1 MNKLVLNE
9 YTKKDTLS
17 NYEDNLSKSFD
28 PSYIEKK
35 WNSEWE
41 EKGYFKSGQ
50 QVKNDKNTEDFIIQ
64 FPPPNVTGT
73 LHMGHAFNQTVMD
86 CFVRYHRMSGD
97 NTIFIPGTDHAGI
110 ATQMVVER
118 QLDKK
123 NISRASLGKE
133 KFIEEI
139 WKWKDHSGNTITNQ
153 VKRLGVSADWDKEYF
168 TMDSKM
174 SLGVVEAFVR
184 LYKDGLIYR
193 GKRLV
198 NWDPH
203 LLTAVSDLEVV
214 TEEVNGYMWY
224 ISYPLS
230 KEFTTESNEIK
241 KIIVATT
248 RPETIFADSAICVNP
263 KDHRYNDL
271 IGKTVNVPLINK
283 EIPIIA
289 DDFVDINFGT
299 GCVKIT
305 PAHDFNDY
313 ECALRHNLPIVEI
326 FTKNAH
332 LNDNVPEKYR
342 GLDRTQARKIVIEDI
357 IKSNSLVKEEEHLI
371 MIPKGDRSGA
381 ILEPMITNQWFVS
394 VSKDTNNQI
403 FSNKSLAKIAL
414 EEVDTNRIKFYPENW
429 KNTYRQWI
437 NNIQDWCISRQLWWG
452 HSIPAWYSEDG
463 QIFVARN
470 EEEAYKEAYDLG
482 ITGTLTKDPDVLDTW
497 FSSALVPFTTL
508 GWPNDTLDLNKYLP
522 SSILVTG
529 FDIIFFWVTRM
540 IMLTKY
546 LTGKIP
552 FRDVYIHGLV
562 RDSDGKKM
570 SKSKGN
576 TLDPID
582 IIDGIDLENLIK
594 KRTFGLFNNKQV
606 SSIEKNTRKQFPKGI
621 TGLGTDSLR
630 FTMASYATLGRDIN
644 FDIKRCEGYNNFC
657 NKLWNAS
664 RFVLINAKDISMID
678 KSSVEFSFADKWIK
692 SRLQNTILD
701 IEKGFSEY
709 RLDNISTSIYRFV
722 WDEFCDWYLEMAKV
736 NLQQFSDSQKNAT
749 KITLF
754 NVLETILLL
763 LHPIM
768 PFITEELWQKMQT
781 PSLNK
786 TSISIQSYPK
796 INIKEVDQK
805 IESRFL
811 DLKSQIE
818 SIRALRGSMNI
829 PPSHK
834 VPLIIKGDKKE
845 LSINT
850 PYLIYFSKLEKMEI
864 VDYIP
869 KINAPLKIVGS
880 THIMLNVRI
889 DPKEE
894 LSRLNTE
901 LFKISQE
908 IDKSKIKLG
917 NIGFVKNAP
926 IKVVE
931 KEKNK
936 LEILEKTLISLNKQ
950 CIEIKNIKYD

>member
-1 MNKLVLNE
+1 MNKSVLNE
-9 YTKKDTLS
+9 YTKKDILS
-17 NYEDNLSKSFD
+17 NDEDNFSKSFD
-28 PSYIEKK
+28 PSSIEKK
-35 WNSEWE
+35 WYSKWE

-50 QVKNDKNTEDFIIQ
+50 YVKTDKNIEDFVIQ

-86 CFVRYHRMSGD
+86 CLVRYHRMSGD
-97 NTIFIPGTDHAGI
+97 NTVFIPGTDHAGI

-123 NISRASLGKE
+123 NISRSNLGKE

-139 WKWKDHSGNTITNQ
+139 WKWKNQSGNTITNQ

-168 TMDSKM
+168 TMDNKM
-174 SLGVVEAFVR
+174 SIGVIEAFVR

-230 KEFTTESNEIK
+230 KEFIK
-241 KIIVATT
+241 NHDHEVKEIIVATT

-263 KDHRYNDL
+263 KDHRYINL
-271 IGKTVNVPLINK
+271 VGKTVNIPLINK
-283 EIPIIA
+283 KIPIIA
-289 DDFVDINFGT
+289 DDFVDMDFGT

-305 PAHDFNDY
+305 PAHDFSDY
-313 ECALRHNLPIVEI
+313 ECAVRHNLPIIEI

-332 LNDNVPEKYR
+332 LNNNVPEKYR
-342 GLDRTQARKIVIEDI
+342 GLERVQARKIVVEDI
-357 IKSNSLVKEEEHLI
+357 KKSNSLVKEEEHLI

-394 VSKDTNNQI
+394 VSKNINNEV
-403 FSNKSLAKIAL
+403 FNNKSLAQIAL
-414 EEVDTNRIKFYPENW
+414 EEVESNRIKFYPENW
-429 KNTYRQWI
+429 KNTYRQWL

-463 QIFVARN
+463 QIFVARS
-470 EEEAYKEAYDLG
+470 EEEAYKEALSLG
-482 ITGTLTKDPDVLDTW
+482 VTGILTKDPDVLDTW

-562 RDSDGKKM
+562 RDSDGQKM

-582 IIDGIDLENLIK
+582 IIDGIDLEKLVE
-594 KRTFGLFNNKQV
+594 KRIFGLFNNKQAI
-606 SSIEKNTRKQFPKGI
+606 SIEKNTRKQFPSGI

-664 RFVLINAKDISMID
+664 RFVLMNAKNHSAID
-678 KSSVEFSFADKWIK
+678 DNVEFSFADKWIR
-692 SRLQNTILD
+692 SRLQNTILEV
-701 IEKGFSEY
+701 EKGFSEY

-736 NLQQFSDSQKNAT
+736 NLQKSTDSQKNAT

-754 NVLETILLL
+754 NVLETILRL

-768 PFITEELWQKMQT
+768 PFITEELWQKIQM
-781 PSLNK
+781 PSLNE

-796 INIKEVDQK
+796 VNINEVDQD
-805 IESRFL
+805 IENRFL
-811 DLKSQIE
+811 DLKLQIE
-818 SIRALRGSMNI
+818 SIRALRGKMNI
-829 PPSHK
+829 PPSLK
-834 VPLIIKGDKKE
+834 VPLIAKGNKKE
-845 LSINT
+845 LSINS
-850 PYLIYFSKLEKMEI
+850 PYLIYFAKLDKIEI
-864 VDYIP
+864 VDDLP
-869 KINAPLKIVGS
+869 KINAPLQVVGS
-880 THIMLNVRI
+880 THIMLNVKI

-894 LSRLNTE
+894 LSRLNKE
-901 LFKISQE
+901 LLKISQE
-908 IDKSKIKLG
+908 IEKSKVKLG
-917 NIGFVKNAP
+917 NIGFLKNAP
-926 IKVVE
+926 VEIVE
-931 KEKNK
+931 KEKTK
-936 LEILEKTLISLNKQ
+936 LDLLENTLISIRNK
-950 CIEIKNIKYD
+950 CIEIEVIE